1 MSWRLTKY
9 QQTSAQAN
17 GPLLPI
23 IEKAQEAVNKVAAD
37 NGFTYI
43 LDASASK
50 AVVVY
55 LDGGDDIM
63 PLVKAELGIQ

>member
-1 MSWRLTKY
+1 M
-9 QQTSAQAN
+9 
-17 GPLLPI
+17 LPI

-37 NGFTYI
+37 NGFAYV

-55 LDGGDDIM
+55 LDGGEDIM